1 MLKMKTIDQLLKIKA
16 VVAYILQRMPMGMD
30 YIHLFKVMYFAQQE
44 HLVVYGMPIADDTF
58 LARKHGPVPALT
70 YKVLRGLEGKT
81 VLDSNELRDFAR
93 SFTLSCFDGH
103 QVVKLADGE
112 GCDMDELSRSNVRI
126 LDKWI
131 DKCKDVE
138 SFDLSDMSHDKA
150 WERAKKQTKR
160 TGEDTKIS
168 LYDMAEAG
176 GASQAM
182 LNVIRER
189 QINRRAL
196 AWT

>member
-1 MLKMKTIDQLLKIKA
+1 MKTIDQLLKIKA
-16 VVAYILQRMPMGMD
+16 VVIYILQRMPDGVD
-30 YIHLFKVMYFAQQE
+30 YIHLFKMMYFAQQE

-70 YKVLRGLEGKT
+70 YKVLRGLEGKAT
-81 VLDSNELRDFAR
+81 LDTDELREFAK
-93 SFTLSCFDGH
+93 SFTLVSHNGH
-103 QVVKLADGE
+103 QTVKLADGE
-112 GCDMDELSRSNVRI
+112 ECDMDELSRSKVKV

-131 DKCKDVE
+131 DKCKNVE

-150 WERAKKQTKR
+150 WENAKKQSER

-168 LYDMAEAG
+168 LYDMAKAG
-176 GASQAM
+176 GASSGM

-196 AWT
+196 AWI

>member
-1 MLKMKTIDQLLKIKA
+1 MKTIDQLLKIKA
-16 VVAYILQRMPMGMD
+16 VVAYILQRMPNGVD
-30 YIHLFKVMYFAQQE
+30 YIHLFKMMYFAQQE
-44 HLVVYGMPIADDTF
+44 HLVVYGMPIADDSF

-70 YKVLRGLEGKT
+70 YKVLRGLEGKAA
-81 VLDSNELRDFAR
+81 LDTDELRDFAR
-93 SFTLSCFDGH
+93 SFTLVCHNGH
-103 QVVKLADGE
+103 QIVKLKDGDT
-112 GCDMDELSRSNVRI
+112 CDMDELSQSNVKV

-138 SFDLSDMSHDKA
+138 AFDLSGMSHDKA
-150 WERAKKQTKR
+150 WENAKTQTER

-168 LYDMAEAG
+168 LYDMAKAG
-176 GASQAM
+176 GASSDM

-196 AWT
+196 AWI